1 MSGRGRPTVSIGLPV
16 HNGEQYLEEA
26 IFSILGQSFE
36 DLELVISDNG
46 SNDRTAPICRA
57 FAEHDER
64 VRYYRSHDNRGAAW
78 NYNRVFALSRGRFFK
93 WAAHDDVCEPQF
105 LARCLESFGRAPNS
119 VVLVYP
125 RTLFVDAHG
134 DPLGVDGDRF
144 ETTAS
149 WPAKRAAHMVSRLS
163 RANAVFGLIRSE
175 ALHRT
180 RLIDRFASSDYVLLL
195 ELALLGQ
202 IREVPE
208 VLLRRRLH
216 AASSR
221 AANTT
226 PVEVAA
232 WFGAD
237 SPPRLPER
245 SLLLREYV
253 RSVARLPLTPAQRA
267 ACCVTVP
274 TAHYG
279 RRARVLAG
287 RYKRRVRDRI
297 HGGRDDR

>member
-1 MSGRGRPTVSIGLPV
+1 MTGPTVSIGLPV

-26 IFSILGQSFE
+26 IVSILGQSFE

-46 SNDRTAPICRA
+46 SNDRTATICRT
-57 FAEHDER
+57 FVDRDER
-64 VRYYRSHDNRGAAW
+64 VRYYRSPENRGAAW

-105 LARCLESFGRAPNS
+105 LAGCLESFRGAPDS

-125 RTLFVDAHG
+125 RTLFIDASG
-134 DPLGVDGDRF
+134 NPLGVDGNRF
-144 ETTAS
+144 ETTAPS
-149 WPAKRAAHMVSRLS
+149 PAVRAADMVRSLS

-180 RLIDRFASSDYVLLL
+180 RLIDRFVSSDYVLLV

-216 AASSR
+216 AGTSR
-221 AANTT
+221 LANTT
-226 PVEVAA
+226 PDEVAA

-237 SPPRLPER
+237 APPIRGER
-245 SLLLREYV
+245 PLLLREYV
-253 RSVARLPLTPAQRA
+253 RSVGRLPLTPAQRA

-287 RYKRRVRDRI
+287 RYKRQVRDRI
-297 HGGRDDR
+297 RGGRDDR